1 MTRILSRLFR
11 PKSIAVFGGGFWG
24 PNVVEQCLKMGFDGQ
39 VWPVHPTRD
48 EIHGLPCFRTVEEL
62 PEAPDASFIGVNRNL
77 TVEIV
82 GRLAR
87 RGAGGAVC
95 FASGFKESVG
105 EINGGADLQ
114 TLLLEA
120 AGDMPILGPNCY
132 GLINYLDGALL
143 WPDQHG
149 GKRVDSGVAIL
160 TQSSNMLI
168 NLTMQQRGLPMAY
181 CAAAGNQAQTGLAD
195 MAMAMMDDPRVTAV
209 GLHIEG
215 IGDVRAFEALSAKAR
230 QMGKPVVA
238 LKVGRSDQAQAATI
252 SHTASL
258 AGGEAASR
266 AFLTRLNMAVLH
278 SIPEFLETLKLL
290 HVLGP
295 LPGRNLCSTSC
306 SGGEASLIADAA
318 VGRNLTFRPLEAE
331 EHARVKATLGE
342 MVAVANPLDYHTFIW
357 DNEPAMTATFTAMI
371 GCGFDLSI
379 MIFDFPRIDR
389 CSDASW
395 NGAVRAMA
403 AAQKAT
409 GGRVAVVATMPEN
422 MPEARSEELIGL
434 GLAPLLGLDEALA
447 AAEASASIA
456 EGWAKQEP
464 TPVLLGI
471 HTQGKAHTLDEAA
484 AKAELARH
492 GLPIPEGAIATTPEE
507 AATIASEIGFPVVL
521 KGRGIAHKTEAGA
534 VRLNLRS
541 AEAAAAAARSMGYA
555 NSWLV
560 ERMVEGAVAELILG
574 VMRDPAYGYT
584 LTIGA
589 GGILTELLADTATCM
604 IPASEADIRAAL
616 SGLKTAALLT
626 GYRGRSHG
634 DINAVVSA
642 CMALQA
648 YVAEADDRLEELD
661 INPLMVTP
669 HGAVAA
675 DALIR
680 LRENSQ

>member
-1 MTRILSRLFR
+1 
-11 PKSIAVFGGGFWG
+11 
-24 PNVVEQCLKMGFDGQ
+24 
-39 VWPVHPTRD
+39 
-48 EIHGLPCFRTVEEL
+48 
-62 PEAPDASFIGVNRNL
+62 
-77 TVEIV
+77 
-82 GRLAR
+82 
-87 RGAGGAVC
+87 
-95 FASGFKESVG
+95 
-105 EINGGADLQ
+105 
-114 TLLLEA
+114 
-120 AGDMPILGPNCY
+120 
-132 GLINYLDGALL
+132 
-143 WPDQHG
+143 
-149 GKRVDSGVAIL
+149 
-160 TQSSNMLI
+160 
-168 NLTMQQRGLPMAY
+168 
-181 CAAAGNQAQTGLAD
+181 
-195 MAMAMMDDPRVTAV
+195 
-209 GLHIEG
+209 
-215 IGDVRAFEALSAKAR
+215 
-230 QMGKPVVA
+230 
-238 LKVGRSDQAQAATI
+238 
-252 SHTASL
+252 
-258 AGGEAASR
+258 
-266 AFLTRLNMAVLH
+266 
-278 SIPEFLETLKLL
+278 
-290 HVLGP
+290 
-295 LPGRNLCSTSC
+295 
-306 SGGEASLIADAA
+306 
-318 VGRNLTFRPLEAE
+318 
-331 EHARVKATLGE
+331 
-342 MVAVANPLDYHTFIW
+342 
-357 DNEPAMTATFTAMI
+357 
-371 GCGFDLSI
+371 
-379 MIFDFPRIDR
+379 
-389 CSDASW
+389 
-395 NGAVRAMA
+395 VRAMA

-434 GLAPLLGLDEALA
+434 RLAPLLGLDEALA

-456 EGWAKQEP
+456 EGWSKQEP

-541 AEAAAAAARSMGYA
+541 AEAVAAAARSMGYA

-626 GYRGRSHG
+626 GYRGRSHA